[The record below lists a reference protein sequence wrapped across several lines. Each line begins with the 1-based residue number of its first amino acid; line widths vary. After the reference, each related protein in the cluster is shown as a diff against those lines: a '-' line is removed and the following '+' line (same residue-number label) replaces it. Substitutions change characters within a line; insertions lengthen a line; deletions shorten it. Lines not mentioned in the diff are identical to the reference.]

1 MDSKQNSM
9 PILKESHRV
18 MAEVIQILHDGQQ
31 KSWRKYFKNM
41 FQDIEEGGDKAIKNA
56 QAKLQKKKNA
66 QTWAQTWGYICCG
79 HNRQYR
85 KLVEN
90 FSKLIKDFN
99 PQTSEISTKLQEG

>member
-18 MAEVIQILHDGQQ
+18 MAEEVIQIPHDGQQ
-31 KSWRKYFKNM
+31 KSWRKYFKNVSRHRRA
-41 FQDIEEGGDKAIKNA
+41 DKAIKNA

-66 QTWAQTWGYICCG
+66 ETWAQTWGYICCG

-85 KLVEN
+85 KLAEN
-90 FSKLIKDFN
+90 FPKLIKDFN
-99 PQTSEISTKLQEG
+99 PQTSEISTKLQAR